1 MLITSVNVDNKG
13 ELKDVRIADGK
24 FERFAPAGT
33 LKPEAGEETINGAGR
48 LLLPPFVDPHIH
60 LDSTG
65 TAGQPEW
72 NETGTLFDG
81 IRIWGERKKTLSIE
95 DVKERAR
102 ATIRRQVEQ
111 GIQHVR
117 THADVTDP
125 TLTGL
130 HALIELRDELKD
142 VVDLQVVAFPQDGI
156 LSFPHGKELME
167 QAVRDGAD
175 VVGGIPHFEF
185 TRQYGV
191 ESVHFLMDL
200 AERYDRLV
208 DVHCDEIDDP
218 QSRNLEVLA
227 TLALEKGMGDRV
239 TASHTTAMG
248 SYNDAYAYKLMRLL
262 KMSSINFV
270 SNPLVNVHLGG
281 RFDTYPKRRGVTRIH
296 ELAANGINV
305 ALGEDDVR
313 DPWNP
318 LGDGNMLDVL
328 MMGVYIEHMMGY
340 GQLQDSF
347 RFVTY
352 NGARTLHIADRY
364 GLETGKPGNCI
375 LLDAP
380 DFYTALNQHAPVLA
394 NIRAGRVLC
403 SRPSAHADMTGD
415 GGLLS
420 PGGRAA

>member
-1 MLITSVNVDNKG
+1 MLISDVNVDNSG
-13 ELKDVRIADGK
+13 ERCDVRIVDGQ
-24 FERFAPAGT
+24 FTEIAQTGE
-33 LKPEAGEETINGAGR
+33 LDLNPEEAVIEGAGR

-65 TAGQPEW
+65 TAGQPEF

-81 IRIWGERKKTLSIE
+81 IRIWGERKQSLSIE
-95 DVKERAR
+95 DVKDRAR

-111 GIQHVR
+111 GIQYIR

-156 LSFPHGKELME
+156 LSFPHGKDLMR
-167 QAVRDGAD
+167 QAIEDGAD

-191 ESVHFLMDL
+191 ESVHFLIDL
-200 AERYDRLV
+200 AQEYDKLV

-227 TLALEKGMGDRV
+227 TLAYERSMGSRV

-248 SYNDAYAYKLMRLL
+248 SYNDAYTYKLMRLL
-262 KMSSINFV
+262 KLSDINFV

-296 ELAANGINV
+296 ELLDNGITV

-328 MMGVYIEHMMGY
+328 MMGVYIEHLMGY
-340 GQLQDSF
+340 QQLQDSY
-347 RFVTY
+347 RLVTY
-352 NGARTLHIADRY
+352 NGANVMNLGDNY
-364 GLETGKPGNCI
+364 GIKVGKPGNCI
-375 LLDAP
+375 MLDAP
-380 DFYTALNQHAPVLA
+380 DFYHALNEHAPVLY
-394 NIRAGRVLC
+394 NIRRGNVL
-403 SRPSAHADMTGD
+403 SQRASIRPVILNDN
-415 GGLLS
+415 GLL
-420 PGGRAA
+420 G

>member
-1 MLITSVNVDNKG
+1 MLIRDVNVDNAGKLSDIRIEEGSFSQIVRAG
-13 ELKDVRIADGK
+13 EL
-24 FERFAPAGT
+24 APA
-33 LKPEAGEETINGAGR
+33 LSEEVIDGGGN

-81 IRIWGERKKTLSIE
+81 IRIWAERKKSLSID
-95 DVKERAR
+95 DVKDRAR

-111 GIQHVR
+111 GIQRIR

-130 HALIELRDELKD
+130 HALIELRDELRD

-156 LSFPHGKELME
+156 LSFPHGKDLMR
-167 QAVRDGAD
+167 QAVEDGAD

-191 ESVHFLMDL
+191 ESLHFLMDL
-200 AERYDRLV
+200 AEQNNRLV

-227 TLALEKGMGDRV
+227 TLAYERGMGSMV

-248 SYNDAYAYKLMRLL
+248 SYNDAYTYKLMRLL
-262 KMSSINFV
+262 SMSGISFV

-296 ELAANGINV
+296 ELVERGINV

-340 GQLQDSF
+340 QQLQNSF
-347 RFVTY
+347 RLITY
-352 NGARTLHIADRY
+352 NGAKAMSITDQY
-364 GLETGKPGNCI
+364 GIEVGKPGNCI

-380 DFYTALNQHAPVLA
+380 DFYSALHQHAPVLY
-394 NIRAGRVLC
+394 NIRKGRVL
-403 SRPSAHADMTGD
+403 SMRKPAHPQILND
-415 GGLLS
+415 GGLLH
-420 PGGRAA
+420 